1 MLPSPKLK
9 NVYVAYHKVDF
20 RKQHDGL
27 LGECYRLGLNPIAGD
42 VVLFVGRC
50 RRKMKL
56 LFADDTG
63 IWVAFKR
70 FNKECMKTSFR
81 FLDDPSV
88 KEISQAELSMFFEG
102 CRYKIERRVSRQISG
117 VEIAASQV

>member
-9 NVYVAYHKVDF
+9 HVYIAYHKVDF

-27 LGECYRLGLNPIAGD
+27 LGECYRLGLNPLAGD

-70 FNKECMKTSFR
+70 FNKECMKTTFK
-81 FLDDPSV
+81 FVDDPNV
-88 KEISQAELSMFFEG
+88 KEISQGELSMFFEG
-102 CRYKIERRVSRQISG
+102 CRYKIERRLTPGSV
-117 VEIAASQV
+117 